1 MSILNRN
8 WCSNCM
14 SSCCPC
20 VENDEPEE
28 IEIDNFDNDEEPIS
42 EKELWEV
49 ENKSLNNNL

>member
-1 MSILNRN
+1 MSLLNRN

-20 VENDEPEE
+20 VEDDEPEE
-28 IEIDNFDNDEEPIS
+28 IEIDEYPDEEPVS

-49 ENKSLNNNL
+49 ENKSLNN